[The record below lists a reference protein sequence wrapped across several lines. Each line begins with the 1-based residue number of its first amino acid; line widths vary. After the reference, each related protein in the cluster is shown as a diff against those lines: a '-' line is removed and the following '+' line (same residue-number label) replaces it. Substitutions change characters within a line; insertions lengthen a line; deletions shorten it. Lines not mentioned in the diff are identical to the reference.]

1 MKSNQSKLEKK
12 GEGSTNQKELKP
24 ITLKEMLVP
33 IPSIREQERISLA
46 IQKAFSMI
54 NTIEKSLS

>member
-1 MKSNQSKLEKK
+1 MKSNQSELEKK

-24 ITLKEMLVP
+24 VTLKEMFVP
-33 IPSIREQERISLA
+33 IPSTREQERISLT